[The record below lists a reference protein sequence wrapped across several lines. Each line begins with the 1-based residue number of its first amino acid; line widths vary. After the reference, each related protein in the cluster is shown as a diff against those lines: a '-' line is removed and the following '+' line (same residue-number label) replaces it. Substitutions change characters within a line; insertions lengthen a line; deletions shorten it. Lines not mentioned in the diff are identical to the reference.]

1 MEKKVTHY
9 PADHLLRQVIDAID
23 AGDLEL
29 AKKNGIIKLRE
40 GLPKFMRGF
49 RDGLTKN
56 FVDFMRVSRE
66 GLV

>member
-1 MEKKVTHY
+1 MLMV
-9 PADHLLRQVIDAID
+9 L
-23 AGDLEL
+23 GDSIR
-29 AKKNGIIKLRE
+29 IIKLRE

-49 RDGLTKN
+49 RDGLAKN

>member
-1 MEKKVTHY
+1 MLS
-9 PADHLLRQVIDAID
+9 PFLFNLLCRI
-23 AGDLEL
+23 LRKL
-29 AKKNGIIKLRE
+29 NGIIKLRE

-49 RDGLTKN
+49 RDGLAKN

>member
-1 MEKKVTHY
+1 MENAEIWEHFY
-9 PADHLLRQVIDAID
+9 RS
-23 AGDLEL
+23 
-29 AKKNGIIKLRE
+29 KNKMRIKEGMMRWIIKLRE

-49 RDGLTKN
+49 RDGLIKN

>member
-1 MEKKVTHY
+1 MKNA
-9 PADHLLRQVIDAID
+9 PASS
-23 AGDLEL
+23 L
-29 AKKNGIIKLRE
+29 AWSFFYCFIRIIKLRE

-49 RDGLTKN
+49 RDGLAKN

>member
-1 MEKKVTHY
+1 MYNTSNFTGY
-9 PADHLLRQVIDAID
+9 LRVDITIYI
-23 AGDLEL
+23 
-29 AKKNGIIKLRE
+29 NIRIIKLRE

>member
-1 MEKKVTHY
+1 MENKIGNVWNER
-9 PADHLLRQVIDAID
+9 LNRSLIFW
-23 AGDLEL
+23 
-29 AKKNGIIKLRE
+29 IIKLRE

-49 RDGLTKN
+49 RDGLAKN